1 MRHGILAA
9 ARGKDGLVHSIFCAL
24 KMPLDSGLSR
34 LRRVF
39 GALNERRNKDGL
51 WEQPG
56 ENTEGMSPSEH
67 PSSRSLVG
75 TSIVYH
81 IMSYI
86 STYFFTVPKYL
97 ITRNDLIQHRNGIK
111 HVNIAPFMKDN
122 LDF

>member
-24 KMPLDSGLSR
+24 KTPLNSGLSR

-56 ENTEGMSPSEH
+56 ENTEGI
-67 PSSRSLVG
+67 G
-75 TSIVYH
+75 KDY
-81 IMSYI
+81 
-86 STYFFTVPKYL
+86 VPE
-97 ITRNDLIQHRNGIK
+97 NDGQDLCS
-111 HVNIAPFMKDN
+111 V
-122 LDF
+122 